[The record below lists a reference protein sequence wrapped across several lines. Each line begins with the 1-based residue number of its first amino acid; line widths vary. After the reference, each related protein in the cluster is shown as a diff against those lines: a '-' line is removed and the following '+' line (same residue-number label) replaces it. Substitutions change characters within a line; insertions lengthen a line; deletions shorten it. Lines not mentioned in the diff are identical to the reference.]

1 MPDRCHRPSNLP
13 SPSVAPSLSVAQ
25 GEIARYS
32 RTGDLLHLAHATRA
46 MKEALKELHVL
57 RQRALASSPPQTTP
71 PP

>member
-1 MPDRCHRPSNLP
+1 MPDRCLRPSNL
-13 SPSVAPSLSVAQ
+13 PSLSVAQ

-46 MKEALKELHVL
+46 MKEALQELHVL
-57 RQRALASSPPQTTP
+57 RQRALANSPPQTRP